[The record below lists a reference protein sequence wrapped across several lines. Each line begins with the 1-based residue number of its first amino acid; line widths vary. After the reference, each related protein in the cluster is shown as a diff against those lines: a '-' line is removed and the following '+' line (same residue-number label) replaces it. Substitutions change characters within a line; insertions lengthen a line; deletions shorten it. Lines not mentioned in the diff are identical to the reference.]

1 MLKIE
6 TDHLSIDLNMAIAIA
21 NVLETTITTYA
32 RKGQK
37 SQNVDKMKMISPYPI
52 KDGTITEN

>member
-6 TDHLSIDLNMAIAIA
+6 TDHLSIGLNMAIAIA
-21 NVLETTITTYA
+21 NVLETIITTYA

-37 SQNVDKMKMISPYPI
+37 SQNVDKMKMIPPYPI
-52 KDGTITEN
+52 KDSTITEN